1 MSRHSGH
8 IYRDITGFFILI
20 PVGIL
25 FVNSKKKTVS
35 KQRLGEVGKGGL
47 SEGVVRGNMTKLF
60 SSPLPWAALPATAS
74 NEPLGW
80 GNPMA
85 NLSVVG
91 ERLPEQLLR

>member
-47 SEGVVRGNMTKLF
+47 SEGVARGNDKTLQ
-60 SSPLPWAALPATAS
+60 LATAMGCFTCHGFQRATRMGKS
-74 NEPLGW
+74 DGKPICG
-80 GNPMA
+80 
-85 NLSVVG
+85 
-91 ERLPEQLLR
+91 R